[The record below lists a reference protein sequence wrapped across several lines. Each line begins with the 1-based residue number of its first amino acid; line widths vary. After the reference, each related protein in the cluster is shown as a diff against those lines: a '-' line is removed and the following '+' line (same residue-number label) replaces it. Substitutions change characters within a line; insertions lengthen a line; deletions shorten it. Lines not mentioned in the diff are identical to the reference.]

1 MRLIPHMRP
10 LNSTR
15 LAVAVFAAVLAV
27 FAARF
32 VWDDVI
38 SGEDIPR
45 GVVVEGI
52 AVGNTSRADAASVLE
67 GLEARRMVTLTFAG
81 ERRTASLTDWGVVLD
96 TDATI
101 DAAADTRGGFPLRV
115 LRWGAAVVR
124 DRSVEPVWRVD
135 RSILDSHF
143 GPDSDD
149 PDALEIAL
157 DVAEIELVDGAFVA
171 APASAVPIA
180 DVDALEAALLAAVS
194 GDGPLDIAVPISGER
209 QLEGDDSL
217 AAAANRL
224 TDEPLEIR
232 LAGQLETHTI
242 DGATQREW
250 LVIDGITD
258 ESDFSFD
265 PARVQ
270 DTLER
275 IYPTV
280 GVDGVDGVQFV
291 VGFDAELYLL
301 GALPGAECC
310 AADSAERLLD
320 AARNRTG
327 QTVVV
332 FPIEPADAQGLA
344 WAEELGIREVVGE
357 FTTYF
362 KPNQT
367 RNINIARIAEL
378 TRGVVI
384 EPGET
389 FSVNDFV
396 GRRTTANGFVSAG
409 VISNGVFS
417 SSVGGGISQYATTL
431 FNAAFF
437 AGLDFGEYQ
446 SHSIY
451 ISRYPFGREAT
462 VSFPA
467 PDLQIVNTTPYGV
480 LLWPTTTDDSITVRF
495 YSTKWVEG
503 AQTGQTQRTEGT
515 SCTRV
520 TTERTRT
527 WVEDGHTEV
536 DTVTARY
543 RPEGISCN
551 GNSTRPTTSTV
562 PPNTVTTTTTVPTSV
577 P

>member
-1 MRLIPHMRP
+1 MRP
-10 LNSTR
+10 FTTTR
-15 LAVAVFAAVLAV
+15 VIVLLFVVAAAAFVG
-27 FAARF
+27 RF

-38 SGEDIPR
+38 GAHDIPR
-45 GVVVEGI
+45 GVTVAGI
-52 AVGNTSRADAASVLE
+52 PIGNTDRDTATERLAPLRADGDATV
-67 GLEARRMVTLTFAG
+67 TFAG
-81 ERRTASLTDWGVVLD
+81 ESRTESLADWGVVLD
-96 TDATI
+96 TEATI
-101 DAAADTRGGFPLRV
+101 DAAAATRGGFPLRF

-124 DRSVEPVWRVD
+124 DRTTEPVWTVD
-135 RSILDSHF
+135 RMSLESHF
-143 GPDSDD
+143 GAESDD
-149 PDALEIAL
+149 PDALEIEL
-157 DVAEIELVDGAFVA
+157 SVAAIRLVDGRFEAVA
-171 APASAVPIA
+171 PESVPIA
-180 DVDALEAALLAAVS
+180 DVDALEAALLEAVGS
-194 GDGPLDIAVPISGER
+194 SATPIIEVPVAGER
-209 QLEGDDSL
+209 QVEGDPGL
-217 AAAANRL
+217 ADAANRL
-224 TDEPLEIR
+224 TARSLEVR
-232 LAGQLETHTI
+232 LAGQLESHVIEQSTL
-242 DGATQREW
+242 REW
-250 LVIDGITD
+250 LVVGDVTNED
-258 ESDFSFD
+258 ELAFD

-270 DTLER
+270 ATLQE

-310 AADSAERLLD
+310 AADSADRLLA
-320 AARNRTG
+320 AARAGHEAGTDDAI
-327 QTVVV
+327 VV
-332 FPIEPADAQGLA
+332 FPVEQSDAEGLA
-344 WAEELGIREVVGE
+344 WAEDLGITELVGE
-357 FTTYF
+357 FTTSF
-362 KPNQT
+362 TPNQT
-367 RNINIARIAEL
+367 RNINIARISEL
-378 TRGVVI
+378 TRGAII

-389 FSVNDFV
+389 FSVNDYV
-396 GRRTTANGFVSAG
+396 GRRTIDNGFVSAG

-451 ISRYPFGREAT
+451 IDRYPFGREAT

-480 LLWPTTTDDSITVRF
+480 LLWPTTTDDSITVRL

-527 WVEDGHTEV
+527 WVDDGRTEV

-543 RPEGISCN
+543 RPEGINCN
-551 GNSTRPTTSTV
+551 GTSTRPTTTTV
-562 PPNTVTTTTTVPTSV
+562 PPSTTTSTTVPTSV